1 MAGGVPQPAVAEG
14 GRMRNLV
21 LATAASVAG
30 FWAWN
35 SVATLGAFYTQN
47 LHLNAATTGILVA
60 MPVFVGSLGRIVV
73 GALTD
78 KYGGRALFSFV
89 LLAAI
94 VPILLV
100 AVGGTI
106 RSFALVLGAGL
117 LLGVA
122 GTVFAVGIP
131 FVSAWF
137 EPSRRG
143 FATGVFGAG
152 MGGTALAAFLNPRL
166 VAWIGYFPTHLL
178 IAGVLAVMAAL
189 VWFLMKEAPGWS
201 RNNAPV
207 LPKLLDAAKTPV
219 TWKMC
224 FLYAVVFGGFVSF
237 ATYLPTYLRDVYSFD
252 PSAAGARTAGFAL
265 AAVLAR
271 PVGGVLADRF
281 GPKPVVVVSLAG
293 VAVLAW
299 VVNLQPDGDVPAGLT
314 FVAMAAALGLG
325 TGGVFAWVGVLAPPG
340 KVGSISGVVSAAGG
354 LGGYF
359 PPLVMGATYD
369 AATHSYSIGLLLLV
383 VTALVALAYT
393 VFALRGRARAK
404 VATA

>member
-1 MAGGVPQPAVAEG
+1 MAGTTSTPVT
-14 GRMRNLV
+14 GRALNLA

-47 LHLNAATTGILVA
+47 LSLTPATTGILVA

-73 GALTD
+73 GTLTD
-78 KYGGRALFSFV
+78 KYGGRAMFTFV

-94 VPILLV
+94 PPILLV
-100 AVGGTI
+100 SVGGLI
-106 RSFALVLGAGL
+106 SSFALVLGAGL

-131 FVSAWF
+131 FVSAWY
-137 EPSRRG
+137 EPARRG

-166 VAWIGYFPTHLL
+166 VAGIGYFQTHLL
-178 IAGVLAVMAAL
+178 IAGVLAVMATL
-189 VWFLMKEAPGWS
+189 VWFAMKESPGWAP
-201 RNNAPV
+201 NHAPV
-207 LPKLLDAAKTPV
+207 LPKLLDAARMAV

-252 PSAAGARTAGFAL
+252 PAGAGARTAGFAL

-271 PVGGVLADRF
+271 PLGGVLADKL
-281 GPKPVVVVSLAG
+281 GPKPVVLVALAA
-293 VAVLAW
+293 VAVLGW
-299 VVNLQPDGDVPAGLT
+299 VVNLRPDGEVPAGAT

-325 TGGVFAWVGVLAPPG
+325 TGGVFAWVGVLAPAG
-340 KVGSISGVVSAAGG
+340 KVGSISGIVRAAGG

-359 PPLVMGATYD
+359 PPLVLGATYD
-369 AATHSYSIGLLLLV
+369 AATRSYSIGLLLLV
-383 VTALVALAYT
+383 GTALVALGFT
-393 VFALRGRARAK
+393 LFAVQPRAGTAAVQRAR
-404 VATA
+404 

>member
-1 MAGGVPQPAVAEG
+1 MAGAVPSAAAPG
-14 GRMRNLV
+14 GRTLNLV

-47 LHLNAATTGILVA
+47 LQLNPATTGILVA

-78 KYGGRALFSFV
+78 KYGGRAMFSFV

-100 AVGGTI
+100 ALGGTI
-106 RSFALVLGAGL
+106 RSFALVLAAGL
-117 LLGVA
+117 VLGVA

-131 FVSAWF
+131 FVSAWY

-189 VWFLMKEAPGWS
+189 VWFLMKESPGWS

-325 TGGVFAWVGVLAPPG
+325 TGGVFAWVGVLAPAG

-383 VTALVALAYT
+383 VTALAALAFT
-393 VFALRGRARAK
+393 LFVLHGRSPAK
-404 VATA
+404 VAPA